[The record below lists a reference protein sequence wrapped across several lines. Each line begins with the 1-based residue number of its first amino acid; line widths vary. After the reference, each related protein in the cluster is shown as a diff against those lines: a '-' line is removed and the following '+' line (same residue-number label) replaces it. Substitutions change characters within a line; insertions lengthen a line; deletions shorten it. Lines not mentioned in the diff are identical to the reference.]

1 MSARDDAAGVIHDI
15 GYQRYTGTRLG
26 RAYSARSIY
35 LYSLRSAFG
44 LGRSAWAKVLPCGLF
59 ALACIAALVLVVVST
74 QLPQP
79 VLSYVGIVST
89 FSFAATAFVA
99 VIAPELV
106 SRDLRDNMLPLYFSR
121 PPHRDDYALAKLAAL
136 ATAVFALFA
145 GPMLIMFL
153 GMAVNAD
160 GGLGGMLDHAGGL
173 LQGLVAAVIH
183 AVVLSAIALPLASVT
198 GRRVFATGLI
208 IAVFLLTSPVSGLLG
223 EIGSGALRDLAGL
236 FDPVS
241 LLNGVDSWLFGE
253 ELLISVGSYGPVYGL
268 AALALGTVATA
279 LLIRRYRRV
288 KS

>member
-1 MSARDDAAGVIHDI
+1 MSTRDDATGVIHDI
-15 GYQRYTGTRLG
+15 GYQRYTGVRLG
-26 RAYSARSIY
+26 RGYSARSLY
-35 LYSLRSAFG
+35 TYSLRTAYGF
-44 LGRSAWAKVLPCGLF
+44 GRSAWAKVLPCGLF

-74 QLPQP
+74 QLPEP

-99 VIAPELV
+99 VVGPELV
-106 SRDLRDNMLPLYFSR
+106 SRDLRNTLLPLYFSR

-153 GMAVNAD
+153 GLAVNAQ
-160 GGLGGMLDHAGGL
+160 GGLGGIVDQAGQL
-173 LQGLVAAVIH
+173 LAGIAAALIHSVVLAAV
-183 AVVLSAIALPLASVT
+183 ALPLASVT

-208 IAVFLLTSPVSGLLG
+208 IAVFLLTSPISGLLG
-223 EIGSGALRDLAGL
+223 EIGSGPLRDLAGL

-241 LLNGVDSWLFGE
+241 LLNGVDAWLFGE
-253 ELLISVGSYGPVYGL
+253 RLLVSVGSYGWVYGL
-268 AALALGTVATA
+268 GAAALAALGTA